1 MIKRDIICNINIKR
15 RWFLIPLRTDPI
27 EETAEYK
34 TAIRQINQKLS
45 AYAEELERGSRGFG
59 NNRAFWNKKKEL
71 LAECGVD
78 WKTPKEMNKGVHF
91 D

>member
-1 MIKRDIICNINIKR
+1 M
-15 RWFLIPLRTDPI
+15 PLKTDPI
-27 EETAEYK
+27 EETEQYQI
-34 TAIRQINQKLS
+34 AIRYIQP
-45 AYAEELERGSRGFG
+45 ELERYIKELDRRRGFG

-71 LAECGVD
+71 LAACGVD